1 VVQVA
6 HLTELLLRQILAAEA
21 VEQVLLVVLA
31 ELVDLELS
39 TSGGRLSYGT
49 FCESNKQHC

>member
-1 VVQVA
+1 VA
-6 HLTELLLRQILAAEA
+6 HLTELLLRQILAAEV

-31 ELVDLELS
+31 ELVDLELC